1 MRAAQR
7 ILRVLPGV
15 RQSAQGQ
22 ADSPMVRAVS
32 EVVQRKIRGEMSEEQ
47 KEWTTNW
54 PTKSG
59 FYWIRNFVTNHNKD
73 RGRESYPFPR
83 VVWLDKDFDIYWVG
97 TKEITQRKDMAS
109 AEWHG
114 PIEPP
119 A

>member
-1 MRAAQR
+1 MH
-7 ILRVLPGV
+7 
-15 RQSAQGQ
+15 SARLS
-22 ADSPMVRAVS
+22 AYVCTVTSPWR
-32 EVVQRKIRGEMSEEQ
+32 MSDQTARE
-47 KEWTTNW
+47 KVYTFFMNDTTWTTNW

-59 FYWIRNFVTNHNKD
+59 FYWIRNFITNYNKD

-97 TKEITQRKDMAS
+97 TKEISQRKEMAS
-109 AEWHG
+109 AEWYG